1 MAEKKKSSRK
11 QYLDQFVKKEDGSYE
26 YTGPRYIPVNA
37 AWKRVSRMLY
47 LYLAAAAV
55 CLIGAGFVP
64 SSGMI
69 SAWYVI
75 VPYAAAVLMTILL
88 AVRMLRVTADKG
100 TIHTYTYDRT
110 VAWFSIDA
118 LIIMGFNAVSM
129 AGEVIASFGAQ
140 ASLQWQILSLAVHAA
155 ALFFL
160 YQYRAVIDSVQWQ
173 EEGTRTE

>member
-118 LIIMGFNAVSM
+118 LIIMGFNAVSCYKYM
-129 AGEVIASFGAQ
+129 ESEKKHGREEKEFPETVSG
-140 ASLQWQILSLAVHAA
+140 SVCKERRW
-155 ALFFL
+155 FL
-160 YQYRAVIDSVQWQ
+160 
-173 EEGTRTE
+173 